1 MLSQSQLETIYLI
14 PSGRA
19 SDGWRDGL
27 QFLGLCGC
35 CWGARLW
42 LLGSTGPTRP
52 PEPFPQQELLTPR
65 KTRGDPLGCCRADSG
80 GHWSTSQ
87 PPPQR
92 PLLRGASPAFLG
104 ASQEV
109 DPRDFDASRVT
120 LGVVT
125 CHCAEAWIGGVAPG
139 GWADGV
145 STGRRESPASAGQ
158 RHLPSLPWRGQRLCP
173 GEAALCREAG
183 PCS

>member
-1 MLSQSQLETIYLI
+1 MGYSSWGCAAAAG
-14 PSGRA
+14 GRV
-19 SDGWRDGL
+19 
-27 QFLGLCGC
+27 CGF
-35 CWGARLW
+35 WGAHSPWSPQSPSHSKSCCLHGKQAETRRPAGLLQGRLW
-42 LLGSTGPTRP
+42 
-52 PEPFPQQELLTPR
+52 
-65 KTRGDPLGCCRADSG
+65 
-80 GHWSTSQ
+80 GHCSTSQ

-158 RHLPSLPWRGQRLCP
+158 HHLPEPPLVRS
-173 GEAALCREAG
+173 AALSWRNG
-183 PCS
+183 PLPGSRSMQLTHGQLSHYPGTQLATRV

>member
-1 MLSQSQLETIYLI
+1 MAGVMGYSSWGCAAAAGGRVCGFWGAHSPWSPQSPSHSKSCCLHGKHAETRR
-14 PSGRA
+14 PSGL
-19 SDGWRDGL
+19 L
-27 QFLGLCGC
+27 QG
-35 CWGARLW
+35 RLW
-42 LLGSTGPTRP
+42 
-52 PEPFPQQELLTPR
+52 
-65 KTRGDPLGCCRADSG
+65 
-80 GHWSTSQ
+80 GHCSTSQ

-125 CHCAEAWIGGVAPG
+125 CHCAEAWIGEWPRGAGQTECQPAGEKVQH
-139 GWADGV
+139 
-145 STGRRESPASAGQ
+145 RLASATC
-158 RHLPSLPWRGQRLCP
+158 PSLPWHGQRLCP
-173 GEAALCREAG
+173 GETALCREAG